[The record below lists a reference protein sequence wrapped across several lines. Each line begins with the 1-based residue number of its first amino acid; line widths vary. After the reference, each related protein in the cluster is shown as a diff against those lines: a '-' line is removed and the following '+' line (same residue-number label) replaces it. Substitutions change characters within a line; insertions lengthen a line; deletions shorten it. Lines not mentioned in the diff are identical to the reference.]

1 MYKHP
6 EKTAGIEEAPTLD
19 ELIEAAAAEADAE
32 IKGKKGSA
40 RAQLLGK
47 EDKLLLM
54 LEKRLP
60 LRKQVEVLEKWGIN
74 VTAVS
79 LRNFL
84 ITDFPEQWANYLSV
98 TRRGQKKNRVDDAQQ
113 PQQAGENHESGSGK
127 RMEEEAVADEVGR
140 GKQRDEAPVTEIKP
154 AATGEKKLTPR
165 IDPTAIGMSS
175 EERKALAD
183 DEARRIENLYNP
195 PKKK

>member
-40 RAQLLGK
+40 RGQLLGK

-60 LRKQVEVLEKWGIN
+60 LRKQVEVLEKWGIH

-84 ITDFPEQWANYLSV
+84 IADFPEQWANYLSI
-98 TRRGQKKNRVDDAQQ
+98 TRRGQKKNRVDDAKQ
-113 PQQAGENHESGSGK
+113 PQQVGANQEAGSGK
-127 RMEEEAVADEVGR
+127 QREEEVPATDQVGR
-140 GKQRDEAPVTEIKP
+140 GKQSEETPATATENKP
-154 AATGEKKLTPR
+154 AATGEGAPMQSLNKRADK
-165 IDPTAIGMSS
+165 AIAMVEQLS
-175 EERKALAD
+175 RD
-183 DEARRIENLYNP
+183 D
-195 PKKK
+195 

>member
-6 EKTAGIEEAPTLD
+6 EKTAAIEEAPTLD

-98 TRRGQKKNRVDDAQQ
+98 TRRGQKKNRVDEAQQ
-113 PQQAGENHESGSGK
+113 PQQVVATQDSEAGK
-127 RMEEEAVADEVGR
+127 QKEEAVAET
-140 GKQRDEAPVTEIKP
+140 KLP
-154 AATGEKKLTPR
+154 AATGENEEPKTTGV
-165 IDPTAIGMSS
+165 DPAELM
-175 EERKALAD
+175 
-183 DEARRIENLYNP
+183 ARMFPNRS
-195 PKKK
+195 

>member
-1 MYKHP
+1 M
-6 EKTAGIEEAPTLD
+6 D
-19 ELIEAAAAEADAE
+19 ELIEAAAAEAEAE

-40 RAQLLGK
+40 RGQLLGK

-60 LRKQVEVLEKWGIN
+60 LRKQVEVLAKWGIS
-74 VTAVS
+74 VTAPS

-84 ITDFPEQWANYLSV
+84 VADFPEQWANYLSV
-98 TRRGQKKNRVDDAQQ
+98 TRRGQKKNRDDAQQ
-113 PQQAGENHESGSGK
+113 PLQVGANQESGSGK
-127 RMEEEAVADEVGR
+127 QKEEEAPATADEVGR
-140 GKQRDEAPVTEIKP
+140 GKQSEETPATATENKP
-154 AATGEKKLTPR
+154 AATVVKSTTTR
-165 IDPTAIGMSS
+165 IDPAAIGLSS

-195 PKKK
+195 PKK

>member
-40 RAQLLGK
+40 RGQLLGK

-60 LRKQVEVLEKWGIN
+60 LRKQVEVLEKWGIH

-84 ITDFPEQWANYLSV
+84 IADFPEQWANYLSI
-98 TRRGQKKNRVDDAQQ
+98 TRRGQKKNRVDDAKQ
-113 PQQAGENHESGSGK
+113 PQQVGANQEAGK
-127 RMEEEAVADEVGR
+127 EEEAPAATDQVGR
-140 GKQRDEAPVTEIKP
+140 GKQSEETPETATENKP
-154 AATGEKKLTPR
+154 AATGEKSKTR

-183 DEARRIENLYNP
+183 AEARRIENLYNP
-195 PKKK
+195 PKK

>member
-98 TRRGQKKNRVDDAQQ
+98 TRRGQKKNRVDDAKQ
-113 PQQAGENHESGSGK
+113 PQQVGANQEAGK
-127 RMEEEAVADEVGR
+127 EEEAPAATDQVGQ
-140 GKQRDEAPVTEIKP
+140 GKQREETPATATENKP
-154 AATGEKKLTPR
+154 AATG
-165 IDPTAIGMSS
+165 A
-175 EERKALAD
+175 
-183 DEARRIENLYNP
+183 EAVDLKGAVNSMLK
-195 PKKK
+195 PKFPDNIR